1 MGDCTLRIII
11 DRLKR
16 EFKVEIN
23 QGAPQVAYKE
33 ALTKSV
39 EHKEVYKKQTGGRG
53 KFADIVF
60 EIGPRDDMTDGK
72 TGLEF
77 VNDIVGG
84 VIPRDS
90 FLQFRR
96 DLSSQ
101 CQTVLLQDTRSTH
114 ESKIVPRFLPR
125 CGFRFTFV

>member
-1 MGDCTLRIII
+1 LEIII

-60 EIGPRDDMTDGK
+60 EIGPRELGPEDK
-72 TGLEF
+72 PGLEF
-77 VNDIVGG
+77 VNDDCGWCY
-84 VIPRDS
+84 
-90 FLQFRR
+90 
-96 DLSSQ
+96 SSRIYSS
-101 CQTVLLQDTRSTH
+101 CS
-114 ESKIVPRFLPR
+114 ERF
-125 CGFRFTFV
+125 